1 VIITPA
7 PEIAAAFVNLTIVVL
22 AGRKVIVVYVKVAAV
37 FNVVIRFVINQ
48 PYPTTNALVLIV
60 QEAINFIVVLVG
72 RKERMVYV
80 KIAAASV
87 VMTIVMNQP
96 NSTTN
101 ALTVVSIQAAVSIVI
116 TISIK
121 TRADV
126 VIVLA
131 LGVIFIVRKN

>member
-1 VIITPA
+1 
-7 PEIAAAFVNLTIVVL
+7 
-22 AGRKVIVVYVKVAAV
+22 
-37 FNVVIRFVINQ
+37 
-48 PYPTTNALVLIV
+48 
-60 QEAINFIVVLVG
+60 
-72 RKERMVYV
+72 
-80 KIAAASV
+80 
-87 VMTIVMNQP
+87 MTIVMNQP

-121 TRADV
+121 TRAYV